1 MGELG
6 FIGIA
11 ILYVACGAITIP
23 LTIALIRG
31 VVSVAAPARATPAFH
46 ERLDRATAWLF
57 GGWIVAM
64 LLVYYGAVLL
74 EHRKPCDDQRT
85 NQLTTAC
92 KKKLGAI
99 P

>member
-6 FIGIA
+6 VLGVVA
-11 ILYVACGAITIP
+11 LYIACGAATFP
-23 LTIALIRG
+23 LTIALIRS

-46 ERLDRATAWLF
+46 ERMDRATGWLLA
-57 GGWIVAM
+57 GWIVAM
-64 LLVYYGAVLL
+64 LLFYFGAVLL

>member
-1 MGELG
+1 MDELG
-6 FIGIA
+6 PLGILA
-11 ILYVACGAITIP
+11 LYFACGAATFP

-31 VVSVAAPARATPAFH
+31 VVSVAAPARATPDFH
-46 ERLDRATAWLF
+46 RRMDHATAWSLA
-57 GGWIVAM
+57 GWIVAM
-64 LLVYYGAVLL
+64 LLIYYGLVLL

-85 NQLTTAC
+85 NQLTIAC